1 MFRVGFSKDIHKLV
15 PGRKLI
21 LAGVIIP
28 FDKGELAHSDGDV
41 VYHAVGESI
50 LGALAFGDLGKHFP
64 DTDPK
69 YKDINSS
76 LLIKEIVSMMK
87 KEGYVV
93 NNIDVFI
100 SLEKPKLKDY
110 IEQMRNMLHCL
121 NSGNAVA
128 CLVKCGTVQTE
139 AHTFC
144 RTHNASAYSDEE
156 LQNFNLA
163 EYMQATRWHITDGDI
178 RRAMQHNRHRFF
190 DTPVSAVMTRT
201 PKCVSPDMRIVD
213 VQDLMN
219 RNEIHAVLVVDDNG
233 SLLGIVESFN
243 CNV

>member
-50 LGALAFGDLGKHFP
+50 LGALALGDLGKHFP

-69 YKDINSS
+69 YKDINSL

-110 IEQMRNMLHCL
+110 IEQMRINLSLLLEVDIKNVSIKAGTNEGMGPVGTLE
-121 NSGNAVA
+121 AV
-128 CLVKCGTVQTE
+128 E
-139 AHTFC
+139 
-144 RTHNASAYSDEE
+144 AYS
-156 LQNFNLA
+156 
-163 EYMQATRWHITDGDI
+163 Y
-178 RRAMQHNRHRFF
+178 
-190 DTPVSAVMTRT
+190 VSLI
-201 PKCVSPDMRIVD
+201 K
-213 VQDLMN
+213 N
-219 RNEIHAVLVVDDNG
+219 
-233 SLLGIVESFN
+233 
-243 CNV
+243 